1 MKSGFVVSGKM
12 AQQVEELATLL
23 DDLSSSHRT
32 HVVEGENLCLQ
43 VVLWPLRRHSYL
55 HPHTINK

>member
-1 MKSGFVVSGKM
+1 MSGKM

-32 HVVEGENLCLQ
+32 HVVEPMLASC
-43 VVLWPLRRHSYL
+43 PLTSVRAVIH
-55 HPHTINK
+55 NKETNKMQKK